1 MNSISIEEQ
10 ETIINLY
17 PRKIKETAD
26 VYSSDQKIKKKL
38 ENLRQKTD
46 GDVVVTKS
54 DDISIQAE
62 VPRNWIKISPPRK
75 VNMSEEQ
82 KQKSAER
89 LRAAREAR
97 KNDAI

>member
-1 MNSISIEEQ
+1 MNSISVEEQ

-26 VYSSDQKIKKKL
+26 IYSSDPSMIKKL
-38 ENLRQKTD
+38 EKLMQKTD

-82 KQKSAER
+82 KQKSAAR

-97 KNDAI
+97 KNDTV